1 MNMNN
6 VSMKMNSWVNNARGY
21 ISDKNMRDKMRKY
34 LSQFS
39 STAFGIEANNFMKKH
54 KTIALAMVFT
64 IASIIYGIIV
74 NTVKGND
81 LYTAVFSTMLFSIVI
96 TVALVRVFFIID
108 KNDKN
113 KEKEAQKKKKWRE
126 LKRKEGE
133 LVLQKYGYTTPSEK
147 RPMRRKKKE
156 ASVS

>member
-1 MNMNN
+1 
-6 VSMKMNSWVNNARGY
+6 
-21 ISDKNMRDKMRKY
+21 
-34 LSQFS
+34 
-39 STAFGIEANNFMKKH
+39 
-54 KTIALAMVFT
+54 MVFT

-96 TVALVRVFFIID
+96 TVAIVRVFFIID
-108 KNDKN
+108 KNDKH

-156 ASVS
+156 VSVS